1 MTKRIYDTAVVAVRL
16 KKLRHE
22 KGLTQK
28 ELAEKL
34 YWSESTIKQYECG
47 GKSGRIPGEHN
58 LSILA
63 DFFKVEPGYIL
74 GTQDYKTEFAKRWAD
89 IVTPEAL
96 AESQRELAYY
106 DVIARILKEEYHL
119 DLNEY
124 SDNEASIFFT
134 ALDDMLSNLV
144 GEFRKWADE

>member
-1 MTKRIYDTAVVAVRL
+1 MTKRIYNTAIVAERL
-16 KKLRHE
+16 KNLRRE

-47 GKSGRIPGEHN
+47 GKSGRIPAEHN

-74 GTQDYKTEFAKRWAD
+74 GTQDHRTELGKWYTRF
-89 IVTPEAL
+89 TPEML
-96 AESQRELAYY
+96 AESKRELAFI
-106 DVIARILKEEYHL
+106 DVITKVLKEEYHF

-124 SDNEASIFFT
+124 SDNEATIFFM
-134 ALDDMLSNLV
+134 ALNDTLSNLV
-144 GEFRKWADE
+144 SEFRKWADE